1 MKKLIFAVLLTAS
14 LSGFAQD
21 SKKGGADK
29 MLQKMTTELS
39 LTTDQQALLKPI
51 LEEQSILR
59 KDSKENPDHAD
70 ANKVKIK
77 ELNKKVKEVLTPAQ
91 LEIQKAKAEEK
102 KEADC
107 DKKAKEI
114 VEIKEESISLTGNT
128 GCSLDEVK
136 P

>member
-29 MLQKMTTELS
+29 MLLKMTTELS

-102 KEADC
+102 KEG
-107 DKKAKEI
+107 KE
-114 VEIKEESISLTGNT
+114 
-128 GCSLDEVK
+128 
-136 P
+136 

>member
-39 LTTDQQALLKPI
+39 LTADQQATLKPI
-51 LEEQSILR
+51 IEEQSALK

-70 ANKVKIK
+70 ANKVKVK
-77 ELNKKVKEVLTPAQ
+77 ELNKKIKEVLTPAQ
-91 LEIQKAKAEEK
+91 LEIQKANMEKAKAEGNSGK
-102 KEADC
+102 KEG
-107 DKKAKEI
+107 KE
-114 VEIKEESISLTGNT
+114 
-128 GCSLDEVK
+128 
-136 P
+136 